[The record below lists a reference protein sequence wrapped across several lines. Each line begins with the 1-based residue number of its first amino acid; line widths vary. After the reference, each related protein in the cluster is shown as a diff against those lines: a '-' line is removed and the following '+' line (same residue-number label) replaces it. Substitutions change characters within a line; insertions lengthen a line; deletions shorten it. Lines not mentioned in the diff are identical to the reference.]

1 MAHPQSITII
11 DLLPWPSS
19 TATRLALSELVTA
32 GQLAAN

>member
-11 DLLPWPSS
+11 DLLPWPRSM
-19 TATRLALSELVTA
+19 ATRLALSELATA